1 MCAPG
6 ALLSLVL
13 HPDGV
18 LAQAGKLSRNTEN
31 SVMEN
36 EKCYHLKGLTERFG
50 LW

>member
-6 ALLSLVL
+6 ALLSL
-13 HPDGV
+13 
-18 LAQAGKLSRNTEN
+18 AQAGKMSRNTEN